1 MKIVEYIGNCSEVYL
16 VKSRFSNEFAIY
28 EMFSELASVMLLNEY
43 LGPKLKVIKTT
54 CTRAIV
60 NLNFIRELTFRIFK
74 KHSSE

>member
-28 EMFSELASVMLLNEY
+28 EMFSELAFVMLLNEY
-43 LGPKLKVIKTT
+43 LGPKLS
-54 CTRAIV
+54 TRAIV